1 MRSIESVCVVIATDA
16 SKLWLCRMSD
26 LQSVRRE
33 MENWQTKRYQP
44 QQPVFVAVPFSYR
57 LQRWYGDILSRT

>member
-1 MRSIESVCVVIATDA
+1 
-16 SKLWLCRMSD
+16 MSD